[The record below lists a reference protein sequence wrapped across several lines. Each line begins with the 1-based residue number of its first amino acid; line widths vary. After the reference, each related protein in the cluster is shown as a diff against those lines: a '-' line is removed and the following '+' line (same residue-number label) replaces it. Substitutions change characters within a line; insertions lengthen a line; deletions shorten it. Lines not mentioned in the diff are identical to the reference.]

1 MIKGQWHSGPVYL
14 VTLIQPGWPGLW
26 LCMSSPGPYPQRC
39 IPVLL
44 SISGVEGRGPHLGI
58 RTWLAQPLNH
68 AVKTPHVVGVS
79 SFLSELC
86 VFSSTL
92 QSVSVSSNRKGPSVY
107 HARSFAPLPPGPAA
121 DGRSASLYGFVG
133 TLPPSLTSRGPW
145 CRGTCGP
152 RPERPPD
159 RWEGTQSRRQQCP
172 RCGSQFLP
180 EMRSFL
186 NCAEMHS
193 A

>member
-92 QSVSVSSNRKGPSVY
+92 QSVSVSSNRKGPSVPSRPSPPDQLQTDAPRVSVALLGLCPRHSRREVPGAGGRAG
-107 HARSFAPLPPGPAA
+107 HARSTRRTGGRGRRAGGSNVPGVAL
-121 DGRSASLYGFVG
+121 SSY
-133 TLPPSLTSRGPW
+133 
-145 CRGTCGP
+145 
-152 RPERPPD
+152 
-159 RWEGTQSRRQQCP
+159 RR
-172 RCGSQFLP
+172 
-180 EMRSFL
+180 
-186 NCAEMHS
+186 
-193 A
+193 